1 MSPHCHTFVQALRA
15 KGYRLTPQR
24 EMVIE
29 VLAHSGTHVTAEEV
43 FAQVQKRTHAIN
55 IATVYR
61 TLDLLVAEG
70 LATSIPLGDNR
81 LVYATNRHGPHVHLL
96 CRKCG
101 RTIEADEHLLATFG
115 RKVQSHHGFA
125 VDLQHICIPG
135 LCADC
140 QAEESTSATQDE
152 SVGGSHAHS

>member
-1 MSPHCHTFVQALRA
+1 MSPHCHTFIQSLRD

-29 VLAHSGTHVTAEEV
+29 VVAHSGTHLTAEEV
-43 FAQVQKRTHAIN
+43 FAQVQERTRAVN

-70 LATSIPLGDNR
+70 LATRMALGDGR
-81 LVYATNRHGPHVHLL
+81 LVYATIQHGPHVHLL

-101 RTIEADEHLLATFG
+101 QVIEADEQLLAAFG
-115 RKVQSHHGFA
+115 ERIQVQYGFA
-125 VDLQHICIPG
+125 VDLRHLSIPG
-135 LCADC
+135 LCPGC
-140 QAEESTSATQDE
+140 QIAEMTTAGQG
-152 SVGGSHAHS
+152 VSHAHP